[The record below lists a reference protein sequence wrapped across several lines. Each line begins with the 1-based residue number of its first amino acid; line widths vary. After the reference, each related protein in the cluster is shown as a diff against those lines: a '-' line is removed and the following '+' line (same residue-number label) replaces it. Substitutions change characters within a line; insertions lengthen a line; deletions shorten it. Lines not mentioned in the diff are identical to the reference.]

1 MLLAIKQE
9 IQEAD
14 QLGAQASSS
23 TPKLGG
29 NQLKELESGL
39 PESPSGKRPQS
50 DLVSMRLKAPL
61 DRLKE

>member
-14 QLGAQASSS
+14 QLGTQASSS
-23 TPKLGG
+23 TPKMGG
-29 NQLKELESGL
+29 SQLKDSEKGL
-39 PESPSGKRPQS
+39 PESPSGKRPQA

-61 DRLKE
+61 DRLNE